1 MKKRKVLFGLFLAL
15 GFSAFCGGMNSS
27 SVPEVL
33 TKGELSV
40 VSYEDTYVLGDTLSI
55 QEAKIS
61 YNDTEYKAQGILHFP
76 SGKAFNKESIVL
88 TESGNYTL
96 EYRAQAEDVV
106 LSENLTITVLDK
118 SYTFEGNGEAV
129 YGVSEY
135 VGEGINGIK
144 VTMSRGSTFRYNSV
158 IDVSD
163 NTASDTLLRLYC
175 TPKQQGVRE
184 VERFIVRLTD
194 IYNSENYVDVIYRA
208 GDASG
213 ESASYTYIT
222 ANANGQLP
230 SGVEKLNK
238 ETSYSIKY
246 EDEYYRLFQNDK
258 YGFNG
263 MATFNGLL
271 PKYLPGGVF
280 KNNAHELKFDYESK
294 KIYGQRASVG
304 TSNFVIDLDSEEF
317 FNGNLWQGF
326 TTGEV
331 ILSITSVGNSAE
343 FNYFITEIDG
353 EDLSVDV
360 VKNAKEPWIS
370 IDYLGYEENNLSKAV
385 VNQSYRLF
393 PAVAQDDFDN
403 KIALQTSVY
412 FNYNNSSRS
421 QLSIENGAFVPKR
434 TGIYT
439 IVYTATDSFGNKAE
453 KLIEI
458 EAVEREN
465 ISYSF
470 GEKETQFDVGMQIKV
485 ASVEVEN
492 AFVGAKI
499 TKRAR
504 LVGADTVYEISEK
517 TGTFF
522 PMYAGEYQIEYVYED
537 YVQTEVFSYTVNVK
551 SSTQPKLF
559 GSPIVPRFFIKD
571 CTYVLPEYYGYDFT
585 DGTKELSADIYVKEG
600 DEAESKLDGNK
611 YKPDGANE
619 TVVLTYRVTNIGG
632 KDELSFEIP
641 VVDTG
646 YGKAGQLNLSKYL
659 YSKQFDAQM
668 SETDIVYTTNA
679 QSAMDG
685 VATLELINAAYLDVF
700 EVSFGAIESKKDFSA
715 VKIVLTDETNK
726 DNQVEILYSK
736 NGAGSLVRVD
746 YNDKTVE
753 DACTSAFDG
762 TVPFSASVKNELLT
776 FAGSDLSLPVSEVFA
791 NFGSKKF
798 YVTISLEDV
807 VGESAISFTRLMNQA
822 MKNSRND
829 GVSPILI
836 YKPFEEEYLLGD
848 TFVIDRF
855 DYYDFVDPC
864 PTFSYTVRDANGN
877 FVTSMENVLMDGKQ
891 NDYRYVYTL
900 SGADHATYTISG
912 TLTDYAENMQRF
924 PYTLT
929 VKDTTSPTL
938 SLDIKTKTYNLG
950 DTVKIAT
957 YTANDTHCETQIFI
971 AFIDP
976 TGHIQ
981 ALTSNEFIANKKGVY
996 TIMYRA
1002 VDMEGNVTF
1011 AEYQIKVK

>member
-1 MKKRKVLFGLFLAL
+1 MKRKILLAICLGL
-15 GFSAFCGGMNSS
+15 GFTAFCGGINSL
-27 SVPEVL
+27 SVPEVSA
-33 TKGELSV
+33 KGELSV
-40 VSYEDTYVLGDTLSI
+40 VAYEDAYVLGDTLSI
-55 QEAKIS
+55 QEAKIT
-61 YNDTEYKAQGILHFP
+61 YNGTEYKTQGILHFP
-76 SGKAFNKESIVL
+76 SGKALNKETVVL

-96 EYRAQAEDVV
+96 EYRAQADDLV
-106 LSENLTITVLDK
+106 LSENLTISVLDK
-118 SYTFEGNGEAV
+118 PYTFEGNGETV
-129 YGVSEY
+129 YGLNEY
-135 VGEGINGIK
+135 VGAGINGIN
-144 VTMSRGSTFRYNSV
+144 VTASRGSTFRYNSV

-175 TPKQQGVRE
+175 TPNQQGVRE
-184 VERFIVRLTD
+184 ADRFIVRLTD
-194 IYNSENYVDVIYRA
+194 IYDAENYVDFIYRA

-213 ESASYTYIT
+213 ESTSYTYIT

-238 ETSYSIKY
+238 ETSYSVKY
-246 EDEYYRLFQNDK
+246 EDEHYKLFQNDK

-263 MATFNGLL
+263 MASFNGEL
-271 PKYLPGGVF
+271 PKYLPGRVF

-294 KIYGQRASVG
+294 KIYAQRASVG
-304 TSNFVIDLDSEEF
+304 TSNFVIDLDAEEF
-317 FNGNLWQGF
+317 FGKNTWNGF

-331 ILSITSVGNSAE
+331 ILSISSVGNSAE

-353 EDLSVDV
+353 EDLSVDC

-385 VNQSYRLF
+385 VNHAYRLF

-403 KIALQTSVY
+403 KIACKTSVY

-421 QLSIENGAFVPKR
+421 QIHIENGAFVPKR
-434 TGIYT
+434 TGVYT

-458 EAVEREN
+458 EAIEREN

-470 GEKETQFDVGMQIKV
+470 GEKETEFDIGTQIKV
-485 ASVEVEN
+485 AGIEVEN
-492 AFVGAKI
+492 PFVGAKI

-504 LVGADTVYEISEK
+504 LVGSDTVYEISEK
-517 TGTFF
+517 TDTFF
-522 PMYAGEYQIEYVYED
+522 PIYAGEYEIEYIYED
-537 YVQTEVFSYTVNVK
+537 YVQTEIFSYTVNVK
-551 SSTQPKLF
+551 ASAQPKFF
-559 GSPIVPRFFIKD
+559 GSPIVPKFFIKD
-571 CTYVLPEYYGYDFT
+571 CTYVLPKYNGYDFT
-585 DGTKELSADIYVKEG
+585 NGTQELAADIYVKEG
-600 DEAESKLDGNK
+600 NNSERKLEGNI
-611 YKPDGANE
+611 YKADGANGS
-619 TVVLTYRVTNIGG
+619 VVLTYRVTNASG
-632 KDELSFEIP
+632 KDEISFEIP

-659 YSKQFDAQM
+659 YSNQFEAQM
-668 SETDIVYTTNA
+668 SESDITYTTNA
-679 QSAMDG
+679 QSATDG
-685 VATLELINAAYLDVF
+685 SATLELINTAYLNVF
-700 EVSFGAIESKKDFSA
+700 EISFGVVKNKNAFNA

-726 DNQVEILYSK
+726 ENQVKILYSK
-736 NGAGSLVRVD
+736 NGAGSLIRVD
-746 YNDKTVE
+746 YDNKTAQS
-753 DACTSAFDG
+753 ACTSTFDG
-762 TVPFSASVKNELLT
+762 MVPFSVSVKNEVLA
-776 FAGSDLSLPVSEVFA
+776 FAGSDLSLPASDVFA
-791 NFGSKKF
+791 KFGSKKF
-798 YVTISLEDV
+798 YVTISLENV

-836 YKPFEEEYLLGD
+836 YTPFEEEYLLGD

-864 PTFSYTVRDANGN
+864 PTFSYTVRDASGK
-877 FVTSMENVLMDGKQ
+877 FVTSIENVLMDGKQ
-891 NDYRYVYTL
+891 NDYRCVYTL
-900 SGADHATYTISG
+900 SGADYATYTISG
-912 TLTDYAENMQRF
+912 TLTDYAENIQKF

-929 VKDTTSPTL
+929 IKDTAVPTL
-938 SLDIKTKTYNLG
+938 KLDITKTTYKVG

-957 YTANDTHCETQIFI
+957 YTANDTHCETQVFI

-981 ALTSNEFIANKKGVY
+981 ALTSNEFTANKKGVY
-996 TIMYRA
+996 TVMYRA
-1002 VDMEGNVTF
+1002 VDTEGNVTF